1 MTDVVLISPYEVGR
15 QPFGLSQPAAW
26 LEQAG
31 FSVACLDLSIQ
42 RLDPPVLK
50 QARLVGIHL
59 AMHTATRIAVEAL
72 PCIRA
77 AAPQAHICA
86 YGLYAPMNF
95 ELLRARG
102 VRTVLGGECEPDLLA
117 LARRVA
123 AGDRWDQTQPSVNL
137 TKIAFLTPS
146 RSSLPSLGRYA
157 KLLVSGGGTKT
168 MGFVEASRGCKHLC
182 RHCPVVPVYGGHFR
196 IVPVDV
202 VLEDIRNQV
211 AVGAQHVSFGDPDF
225 LNGPAHAKRIVT
237 ALHEAFPELTYDAT
251 IKIQHIVNSRDM
263 LPLLKETGC
272 LFVTSAAEAVDDE
285 ILRYLG
291 KNHTD
296 ADFGLAVKLTR
307 QAGIALAPTFV
318 AFTPWISLEGYL
330 ALLRRLVEL
339 RLVEA
344 VPPIQL
350 AIRLLIPEGSRMLEL
365 PGFRDFLEPFE
376 PHILGYPW
384 RHPDPRIDV
393 LHAEIVRL
401 VETAD
406 EKGLTR
412 RTTFEEIWR
421 VAHATLNRRAPDL
434 PADLG
439 SEIPR
444 HSEAWYCCAEPTKQ
458 QLHAF

>member
-1 MTDVVLISPYEVGR
+1 MMDVVLISPYELGR

-31 FSVACLDLSIQ
+31 FSVACLDLSVQ
-42 RLDPPVLK
+42 RLDPAVLE

-77 AAPQAHICA
+77 SAPRAHICA

-102 VRTVLGGECEPDLLA
+102 VGTVLGGECEPNLLA
-117 LARRVA
+117 LARGIA
-123 AGDRWDQTQPSVNL
+123 AGELRDQAQPSVAL
-137 TKIAFLTPS
+137 SKIDFLTPS

-157 KLLVSGGGTKT
+157 KLLLPGGGTKT
-168 MGFVEASRGCKHLC
+168 MGFVDASRGCKHLC
-182 RHCPVVPVYGGHFR
+182 RHCPVVPVYEGRFR

-211 AVGAQHVSFGDPDF
+211 TAGAQHVSFGDPDF
-225 LNGPAHAKRIVT
+225 LNGPGHAKRVVT
-237 ALHEAFPELTYDAT
+237 ALHEAFPKLTYDAT
-251 IKIQHIVNSRDM
+251 IKVQHIVDSRDM

-272 LFVTSAAEAVDDE
+272 LFVTSAAEAVNDE

-296 ADFGLAVKLTR
+296 ADFGLAVKLMR
-307 QAGIALAPTFV
+307 RAGIALAPTFV
-318 AFTPWISLEGYL
+318 AFTPWISLERYL

-339 RLVEA
+339 GLVEA

-350 AIRLLIPEGSRMLEL
+350 AIRLLVPEGSRLFEL
-365 PGFRDFLEPFE
+365 PGFRNFLEPFD
-376 PHILGYPW
+376 PDMLGYPW
-384 RHPDPRIDV
+384 RHADPRVDALQGDIQ
-393 LHAEIVRL
+393 RL
-401 VETAD
+401 IEVANEQ
-406 EKGLTR
+406 GWSR
-412 RTTFEEIWR
+412 RTTFEQIWR
-421 VAHATLNRRAPDL
+421 LAHAALERNAPDL

-439 SEIPR
+439 PEIPR
-444 HSEAWYCCAEPTKQ
+444 HSEAWYCCAEPTNQ
-458 QLHAF
+458 QLQAL